1 MLKTSSLIALMAWPL
16 LTASNQTPQP
26 AMRTQDIQTTKNVE
40 NTLTAEEKAT
50 GWRLLFD
57 GKSTS
62 GWRGFKQQAPP
73 AGWQV
78 VDGALTRVGSG
89 GDLMTV
95 DQFGSFELQLEWKIA
110 PGGNSGIM
118 FHVSEDEAETYYTGP
133 EVQVLDNGGHK
144 DGKDPLTSAGACY
157 ALYAPSKDMTR
168 PPGTWN
174 AVRLVVNGSRVQHW
188 LNGTKVVEYDMASD
202 EWKKKVAASKF
213 NEWPKFGTLPEGYI
227 VLQNHGDRVAYRN
240 IKIRV
245 QGPGPRGQ
253 GPEPAD

>member
-1 MLKTSSLIALMAWPL
+1 MLKTSSLIALMALPL
-16 LTASNQTPQP
+16 LTASNQTTQP
-26 AMRTQDIQTTKNVE
+26 ATRTQDIQTTKNVE
-40 NTLTAEEKAT
+40 NTLTADERAK

-118 FHVSEDEAETYYTGP
+118 FHVSEDEAEAYHTGP

-188 LNGTKVVEYDMASD
+188 LNGTKVVEYDMASA
-202 EWKKKVAASKF
+202 EWKTKVAASKF
-213 NEWPKFGTLPEGYI
+213 NEWPKFGTIPEGYI

-240 IKIRV
+240 IKIKV
-245 QGPGPRGQ
+245 QGPGTRGQ
-253 GPEPAD
+253 GPGMFD